1 MEQHNA
7 SELTVEPTRFE
18 MVPHWIMRH
27 EKITGNAL
35 RLYLQLRSYAG
46 SKEIA
51 WPSKKTLAAD
61 LHVSAPTVEA
71 SLLILRDIGCIEI
84 TARFH
89 ADGRQTSNLYRVLWE
104 EPSAIF
110 FDSPPE
116 KLDGDPPNNLGG
128 DPLKKLDGDPPRK
141 LGTNLYLDEP
151 RQIEPRQI
159 EPIHIKP
166 RERSKLDIAFDEF
179 WSAYP
184 RRSGKIK
191 AKDAF
196 RKASKECDPSEII
209 AGAQAFADD
218 PNRQDEFTPHPATWL
233 NQGRWEDDPLP
244 ERGTGQLS
252 KSEMNEKYSSK
263 LDRQIEQYEKER
275 LDAASRGE
283 SIIDF
288 GEWTRRQDSGE
299 SRSHQGMGSNA
310 Y

>member
-1 MEQHNA
+1 
-7 SELTVEPTRFE
+7 
-18 MVPHWIMRH
+18 MRH

-51 WPSKKTLAAD
+51 WPSKKRLATD
-61 LHVSAPTVEA
+61 LHLSAPTVEG

-84 TARFH
+84 TSRFH
-89 ADGRQTSNLYRVLWE
+89 SDGRQTSNLYRVLWE
-104 EPSAIF
+104 EPNTIF
-110 FDSPPE
+110 FGGPLE
-116 KLDGDPPNNLGG
+116 KLDGDPPNNLDG
-128 DPLKKLDGDPPRK
+128 DPPENLDGDPPRK
-141 LGTNLYLDEP
+141 LGTNLYLEELRQSEP
-151 RQIEPRQI
+151 RPI
-159 EPIHIKP
+159 EPIHAKP
-166 RERSKLDIAFDEF
+166 REKSKLDLYFDEF
-179 WSAYP
+179 WSCYP

-218 PNRQDEFTPHPATWL
+218 PNRQEEFTPHPATWL

-244 ERGTGQLS
+244 ERGSAQLS
-252 KSEMNEKYSSK
+252 KTEVNDNYLSK